1 MAWFEGFERQ
11 TRTVAGLP
19 VCFRQSADWASQAH
33 LPVLV
38 LLHGCGDALHKKP
51 RSSERGF

>member
-38 LLHGCGDALHKKP
+38 LLHGCGDALHKKTP
-51 RSSERGF
+51 LF